1 MRKYKRRLISLLFPV
16 LMIMLFWS
24 IPFQSANAEIKFPVA
39 TNLKY
44 VNDYVGILDP
54 NTKEY
59 LVSVGNELET
69 KTGAQSII
77 VIVNSLEDYD
87 IRDYGNKLF
96 RKWKIGQKE
105 KNNGLLVLVSIK
117 DKKWS
122 VEVGR
127 GLEGAIPDTLSNRIM
142 NDTAIAEFKKG
153 NYNQGLKKAYS
164 VFADIIG
171 KEYGATLEKNENVNF
186 QYSQNEEKRNFI
198 PLGLLGLIL
207 IDIIFNKARVIKFI
221 LKLLLYNSYFGGGN
235 GGHGGGF
242 GGGSSSGGNFGGFGG
257 GDSGG
262 GGSSGGW

>member
-1 MRKYKRRLISLLFPV
+1 MRKYKRRLISLLFPL
-16 LMIMLFWS
+16 LMIMLS
-24 IPFQSANAEIKFPVA
+24 CIIPFKSANAEIKFPVA

-44 VNDYVGILDP
+44 VNDYAGILDS

-69 KTGAQSII
+69 KTGAQCII
-77 VIVNSLEDYD
+77 VIVNSIEDYD

-96 RKWKIGQKE
+96 RKWGIGQKE

-127 GLEGAIPDTLSNRIM
+127 KLEGAIPDTLSNRIM
-142 NDTAIAEFKKG
+142 NNIAVEEFKKG

-164 VFADIIG
+164 VFVDIIA
-171 KEYGATLEKNENVNF
+171 KEYGVTLEKNETLNF
-186 QYSQNEEKRNFI
+186 KYTGNEEKRNFI
-198 PLGLLGLIL
+198 PLSLLGLIL
-207 IDIIFNKARVIKFI
+207 IDIIFNKARVIRFI

-235 GGHGGGF
+235 GGGF
-242 GGGSSSGGNFGGFGG
+242 GGGSSGNDFGGFGG